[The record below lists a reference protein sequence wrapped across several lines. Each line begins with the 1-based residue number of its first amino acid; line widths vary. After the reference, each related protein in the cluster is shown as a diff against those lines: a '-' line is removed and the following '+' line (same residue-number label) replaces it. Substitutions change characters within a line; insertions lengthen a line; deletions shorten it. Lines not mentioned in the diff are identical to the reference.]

1 MFERIKAVFRR
12 TPAPTGGYAAAT
24 RTPRGRVYHEYRVA
38 EEPDA
43 GGRWGWMATVYGPN
57 GPELKYGDA
66 PTEDGARAAAL
77 DWALT
82 AKQRIVESE
91 S

>member
-1 MFERIKAVFRR
+1 MFERIKALFRR
-12 TPAPTGGYAAAT
+12 APAADVGRSTPT
-24 RTPRGRVYHEYRVA
+24 RRGRVYHEYRVA

-43 GGRWGWMATVYGPN
+43 GGRWGWMATVYGPD

-66 PTEDGARAAAL
+66 ATEAGARTAAL
-77 DWALT
+77 DWALA